1 MNPTTTVKLYHF
13 TNLMNLPAIL
23 REGILRG
30 EVPVTPYTSI
40 AQLNAPNL
48 TANPN
53 PADQRCW
60 CRGATNKTKIRLTVE
75 IPNDK
80 LTSFRQVQKKYRM
93 KSGWVKALDPSYERR
108 HWFFA
113 FGGVPVQQI
122 TKVEILDNGAYR
134 ELAPEELCALVAGIE
149 QEREKVFRFCRITS
163 GLHAGHIGFQF
174 KDGHQDSWL
183 LDGELPSRRVGA

>member
-1 MNPTTTVKLYHF
+1 MNQTTIVKLYHV

-75 IPNDK
+75 IPSDK

-108 HWFFA
+108 HWLSSAACRCNKSKRSKPPREVRTGNWPPKNCVRWWPGLSKSVKRSSGSVGSLPA
-113 FGGVPVQQI
+113 FMR
-122 TKVEILDNGAYR
+122 D
-134 ELAPEELCALVAGIE
+134 
-149 QEREKVFRFCRITS
+149 TS
-163 GLHAGHIGFQF
+163 
-174 KDGHQDSWL
+174 DSSSKTAIRTV
-183 LDGELPSRRVGA
+183 GYSMANCQLPAAE

>member
-1 MNPTTTVKLYHF
+1 MKKLAQAKKSTYRMRLSAARNRTLNSTIAVKLYHF

-30 EVPVTPYTSI
+30 EVPVTPDTSI

-75 IPNDK
+75 IPSDK
-80 LTSFRQVQKKYRM
+80 LTSLRQVQA
-93 KSGWVKALDPSYERR
+93 GIQD
-108 HWFFA
+108 
-113 FGGVPVQQI
+113 
-122 TKVEILDNGAYR
+122 
-134 ELAPEELCALVAGIE
+134 EELM
-149 QEREKVFRFCRITS
+149 
-163 GLHAGHIGFQF
+163 
-174 KDGHQDSWL
+174 
-183 LDGELPSRRVGA
+183 GEGS